1 MALNQDVIDQLEDAF
16 ARRDIGRR
24 TETLQRITDL
34 FVSTASRHPPE
45 QIELFDEVMRRL
57 LAELETS
64 ARAAYGERMARIADA
79 PPQVIRAL
87 ALDDALEVAAPVLQ
101 HSEGLGD
108 DVLVESAKTKGHGH
122 LLAISRRKTLA
133 EAVTD
138 VLVERGDSKV
148 ALSTAQNPGA
158 RFSEFGFS
166 TLVQRSEGDQDLAL
180 SVWSRPE
187 IPRQHELQLFARAS
201 EAVRA
206 KFEFADPRKADLI
219 RGMVAHASDRIQAKT
234 RNTDARHAAA
244 RARVEALRAAGRLD
258 EAQLAAFA
266 RAGDFDAA
274 AIALSLM
281 TDLPIGLV
289 ERAIVNHRPEQV
301 FVLTKAIGLTWETTE
316 AILRLQAGAAGG
328 SRHDLERGRAA
339 FARLQATT
347 AAKALSFYRLREKAA
362 GSGIGNQ

>member
-1 MALNQDVIDQLEDAF
+1 MPLQQDMIDQLEDAF
-16 ARRDIGRR
+16 ARRDVGRR

-34 FVSTASRHPPE
+34 FVSTASSHSPE

-64 ARAAYGERMARIADA
+64 GRAAYGQRMAKIAEA
-79 PPQVIRAL
+79 PPEVMRAL

-101 HSEGLGD
+101 HSESLD
-108 DVLVESAKTKGHGH
+108 DNVLLESAKTKGHGH
-122 LLAISRRKTLA
+122 LMAISRRKALA

-138 VLVERGDSKV
+138 VLVERGDSQV

-158 RFSEFGFS
+158 KFSEFGFS
-166 TLVQRSEGDQDLAL
+166 TLVQRSQEHDDLAIT
-180 SVWSRPE
+180 VWSRPE
-187 IPRQHELQLFARAS
+187 IPRQHQLQLFDRAS

-206 KFEFADPRKADLI
+206 KFEFADPRKAALI
-219 RGMVAHASDRIQAKT
+219 RGMVAHASDQIQAKA
-234 RNTDARHAAA
+234 RNTDSHYTAA
-244 RARVEALRAAGRLD
+244 RAHVESLRAAGRLD
-258 EAQLAAFA
+258 EGQLAGFA
-266 RAGDFDAA
+266 RAGDFDSA

-289 ERAIVNHRPEQV
+289 ERAVVSDRPEQV
-301 FVLTKAIGLTWETTE
+301 FVLAKAIGLAWETTE
-316 AILRLQAGAAGG
+316 AILRLQAGPAGG
-328 SRHDLERGRAA
+328 SKHDLERCSAA

-362 GSGIGNQ
+362 APTPG